1 MGVIGFKQ
9 NILECAVKRGTTRT
23 ENPIVRGACWG
34 VQVRARD
41 DMGAISFGTDIL
53 KRAVKSR
60 DDQELL
66 MDALSLMGYTDAT
79 KAPCGQMMGQQVR
92 PCAPHRL
99 RRTS

>member
-1 MGVIGFKQ
+1 
-9 NILECAVKRGTTRT
+9 
-23 ENPIVRGACWG
+23 
-34 VQVRARD
+34 
-41 DMGAISFGTDIL
+41 MGAISFGTDIL

-99 RRTS
+99 RRSS